1 MYLIPLVGGRIRYH
15 RRPLIF
21 VSSRNF
27 PGAITRPARG
37 DNMAIGSVG
46 RIMRQLALT
55 TAQQRRLERLA
66 REAGRTSK
74 AMLQFVLRDGFE
86 ACEEDVR
93 ENLAAHAELASGKNV
108 THKQAMRRARSA
120 IGSGRGRTCAVDRGA
135 APPRRLRG

>member
-1 MYLIPLVGGRIRYH
+1 MKGADAPQARGD
-15 RRPLIF
+15 
-21 VSSRNF
+21 F
-27 PGAITRPARG
+27 PGAITRPARD

-93 ENLAAHAELASGKNV
+93 ENLAADAEFASGKSV
-108 THKQAMRRARSA
+108 THKEAMRRARSA

-135 APPRRLRG
+135 ATPLA

>member
-1 MYLIPLVGGRIRYH
+1 
-15 RRPLIF
+15 
-21 VSSRNF
+21 
-27 PGAITRPARG
+27 
-37 DNMAIGSVG
+37 MALGSVG

-93 ENLAAHAELASGKNV
+93 ENLAADAEFASGKSV
-108 THKQAMRRARSA
+108 AHKEAMRRGRAAVEARA
-120 IGSGRGRTCAVDRGA
+120 RGA
-135 APPRRLRG
+135 KQTPQGGGAGAR